1 MIEQTPLEIIE
12 WTYLPPPGDPIPDDA
27 IHGMISLDVMK
38 KRAPTKKGIACRFS
52 CQFKTGDAIIL
63 SYTAEDSY
71 VIDLEDVIDMQELLT
86 MLRNSFSKFNEKFE
100 LRKLGTILQNQVI
113 QQPDENRINLEAVLE
128 LLH

>member
-12 WTYLPPPGDPIPDDA
+12 WTYQPPAGEPIPDEA
-27 IHGMISLDVMK
+27 IQGTISLDVMK

-52 CQFKTGDAIIL
+52 CQFKAGDIIL
-63 SYTAEDSY
+63 LTYTAEDSY
-71 VIDLEDVIDMQELLT
+71 VIDLADVIDMKELLT

-100 LRKLGTILQNQVI
+100 LRKLCTILQNQII
-113 QQPDENRINLEAVLE
+113 QQPDESRINLEAILQ